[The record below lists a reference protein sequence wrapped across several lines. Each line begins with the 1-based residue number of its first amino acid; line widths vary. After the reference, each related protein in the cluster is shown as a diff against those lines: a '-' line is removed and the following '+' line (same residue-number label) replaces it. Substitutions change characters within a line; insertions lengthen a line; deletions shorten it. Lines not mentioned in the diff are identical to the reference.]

1 MKKWTDAEIKK
12 LIKKKNAGSTV
23 AELAELHGVSTSRIS
38 QLLSTFKRRAER
50 AEREQNRYLAIALEH
65 DTLRCVL
72 TKLAHKHPH
81 EVIEA
86 YVRDAINK
94 ANYLRSAR

>member
-1 MKKWTDAEIKK
+1 MKKWTDTEIKK
-12 LIKKKNAGSTV
+12 LIKKKEAGYKI
-23 AELAELHGVSTSRIS
+23 AELAEMHGLSSTRIS

-65 DTLRCVL
+65 DTLHCVL
-72 TKLAHKHPH
+72 IKLAHRHPH

>member
-1 MKKWTDAEIKK
+1 MKKWTDTEIKK
-12 LIKKKNAGSTV
+12 LIKKKNAGSTI

-38 QLLSTFKRRAER
+38 QLLRVFKLRAER
-50 AEREQNRYLAIALEH
+50 AQREQNRYLAIALEH